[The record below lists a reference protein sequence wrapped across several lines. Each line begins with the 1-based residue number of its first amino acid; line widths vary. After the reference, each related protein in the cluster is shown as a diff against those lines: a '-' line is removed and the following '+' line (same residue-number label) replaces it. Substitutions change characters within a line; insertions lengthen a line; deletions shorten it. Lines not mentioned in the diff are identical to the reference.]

1 MKVPYSKRIDHSHK
15 KKYSLKTCAWLLF
28 LLLQYFFASARRHT
42 VHKKNL
48 LPMTAVHFS
57 YYLKLS
63 NIIAQ
68 RKTTDN
74 SFIHDWF
81 HLFKSKFSCTEIDN
95 TCKWQ
100 AFTIHTVHLLQTDW
114 KSYHARNKLV
124 TLLVTRNHQNIHEL
138 ASLTYS

>member
-81 HLFKSKFSCTEIDN
+81 
-95 TCKWQ
+95 
-100 AFTIHTVHLLQTDW
+100 
-114 KSYHARNKLV
+114 R
-124 TLLVTRNHQNIHEL
+124 
-138 ASLTYS
+138 